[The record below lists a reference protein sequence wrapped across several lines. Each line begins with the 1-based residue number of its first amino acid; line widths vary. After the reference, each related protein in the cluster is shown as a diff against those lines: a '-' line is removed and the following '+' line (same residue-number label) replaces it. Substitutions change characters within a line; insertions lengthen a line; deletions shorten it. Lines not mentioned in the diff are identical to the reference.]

1 MKANAAIQA
10 INKNGI
16 LLVFPV
22 DNRKDIPSLWS
33 SFYPR
38 TKMRWEWDEDGD
50 DRVAKL
56 WHLREELS
64 RSEEVIY
71 SKWFR
76 GRATFFSKDVFK
88 AILKLMNP
96 EHRPEL
102 LLSREA
108 QEILK
113 VLEMDSP
120 LSTKQL
126 KRAVDLQGRFN
137 ESTYTKSTKELWS
150 RLLIVAFGEVDEG
163 AFPSLAVGAT
173 RVLFEELFRDA
184 SSLDTSQAYEVL
196 REKLQQDS
204 PFLQYFTKLRKSC
217 SAA

>member
-1 MKANAAIQA
+1 VKSNKAIQA
-10 INKNGI
+10 INENGI
-16 LLVFPV
+16 LLVFPIE
-22 DNRKDIPSLWS
+22 NRKDIPSLWS

-38 TKMRWEWDEDGD
+38 TKMRWEWDQDGD

-108 QEILK
+108 QDILK
-113 VLEMDSP
+113 ALEMDSP

-137 ESTYTKSTKELWS
+137 GSTYTKAMKELWS

-196 REKLQQDS
+196 REKLPQDS

>member
-1 MKANAAIQA
+1 MNAKSAIKA
-10 INKNGI
+10 INENGI
-16 LLVFPV
+16 LLVFPI
-22 DNRKDIPSLWS
+22 DNRKDIPSLWA

-38 TKMRWEWDEDGD
+38 TKMRWEWDDSGD
-50 DRVAKL
+50 NRVAKL

-71 SKWFR
+71 AKWFR
-76 GRATFFSKDVFK
+76 GRATFFSKDVFG
-88 AILKLMNP
+88 AVLKLMNP

-113 VLEMDSP
+113 ALEMDSP

-126 KRAVDLQGRFN
+126 KRSVDLQGRFN
-137 ESTYTKSTKELWS
+137 ESTYTRAMKELWS

-163 AFPSLAVGAT
+163 AFPSLAIGAT
-173 RVLFEELFRDA
+173 RVLFEELFRKASSQDA
-184 SSLDTSQAYEVL
+184 SQAFQIL
-196 REKLQQDS
+196 REKMPEHS
-204 PFLQYFTKLRKSC
+204 PFVQYFTKLRKSC
-217 SAA
+217 SVA

>member
-1 MKANAAIQA
+1 MKAKSAIQA
-10 INKNGI
+10 INENGI
-16 LLVFPV
+16 LLVFPIE
-22 DNRKDIPSLWS
+22 NRKDIPSLWS

-64 RSEEVIY
+64 RSQEVIY

-108 QEILK
+108 QDILK
-113 VLEMDSP
+113 ALEMDSP

-126 KRAVDLQGRFN
+126 KRTVDLQGRFN
-137 ESTYTKSTKELWS
+137 ESTYTKAMKELWS

-184 SSLDTSQAYEVL
+184 SSLDTSQAYKVL
-196 REKLQQDS
+196 REKMPQDS